1 MKNKYIKEYC
11 ETNWT
16 THVYWKSQ
24 KVYVNSYVNNPKMAQ
39 VKFYLEKR
47 KDSKTGKLIET
58 HVPIFLFYTIGNGQ
72 RFQHYTGQRI
82 DMDKWDTRNM
92 RVKGNSLEARDINE
106 ELQRQRSLIED
117 AHRRARANDVPVSI
131 PFFKDVLSGK
141 EVSAGKT
148 KKDFLEAKD
157 AYLEE
162 LALTRKPNTIK
173 AVKSSLKHFVD
184 FASDVKLPLTFEGI
198 NMDFYN
204 RFLDWCFNSQGY
216 HNNHT
221 GKLIKDLKAFLGW
234 ATDNGYNSTMDFRK
248 KSFRRLGEETEIIF
262 LKYEELM
269 RLFKLKLNS
278 ESQRHI
284 RDMFCFG
291 CFTGLRFSDIK
302 NLRPENVHGD
312 MLIYRVIKTGENN
325 TVPLNKYSKEI
336 LQRNAGRE
344 FCLPV
349 ISEQKTNNYLKALL
363 KAENFDRK
371 VQITHFKGAKR
382 ISESYPLHDVVT
394 FHISKK
400 TFMTNFLAKG
410 GSLHTAMAITGNKS
424 FKTAKRYFTV
434 VDTLKMEE
442 MKRVF
447 GD

>member
-1 MKNKYIKEYC
+1 M
-11 ETNWT
+11 
-16 THVYWKSQ
+16 SG
-24 KVYVNSYVNNPKMAQ
+24 

-47 KDSKTGKLIET
+47 KDKETGKLIET
-58 HVPIFLFYTIGNGQ
+58 SVPIYLFYSIGNGQ
-72 RFQHYTGQRI
+72 RLQHYTGLRV
-82 DMDKWDTRNM
+82 DRKKWDETAM
-92 RVKGNSLEARDINE
+92 RVKGGSLEAGEINFELNRLRKLIDDTHLQKRIEGTAVNIPYFRD
-106 ELQRQRSLIED
+106 L
-117 AHRRARANDVPVSI
+117 
-131 PFFKDVLSGK
+131 LSGK
-141 EVSAGKT
+141 IKSISKT
-148 KKDFLEAKD
+148 KRDFVEAKD
-157 AYLEE
+157 IYLEE

-184 FASDVKLPLTFEGI
+184 FSNEIKLPLTFEGI
-198 NMDFYN
+198 NMEFYN
-204 RFLDWCFNSQGY
+204 RFLDWCFNKRGY

-234 ATDNGYNSTMDFRK
+234 ATDNGYNKNMDFRK
-248 KSFRRLGEETEIIF
+248 KTFKRLGEETEIIF

-269 RLFKLKLNS
+269 RLYNLELSS

-284 RDMFCFG
+284 RDVFCFG

-325 TVPLNKYSKEI
+325 NVPLNKYSKEI
-336 LQRNAGRE
+336 LKRNQGGE

-349 ISEQKTNNYLKALL
+349 ISEQKTNDYLKALL
-363 KAENFDRK
+363 KAEKFDRK

-382 ISESYPLHDVVT
+382 ISESHPLYEVVT
-394 FHISKK
+394 FHVSKK

-434 VDTLKMEE
+434 VDTLKQEE

-447 GD
+447 GGDD